1 MLTCISSKEKR
12 WWGGGEGGRACFFP
26 QTRRQRPVIVNVLV
40 TPIAPHISHL
50 SGLAKRTLIFTS
62 RFATPHSIDV
72 ERCRLSNPTSRF
84 HSSAM
89 SSRSTPHDPNL
100 TSPVSGQPRTVKI
113 RDGRVLATE
122 ETYKA
127 ILAHYAMYVRVSR
140 FRFALCSGCVCVRAQ
155 AQTVS
160 DAFRSQPGPDRMY
173 RPITVSCSTYII
185 QYIRHIL
192 KFKLI
197 LNLIDI

>member
-1 MLTCISSKEKR
+1 MSAWFHLRCAPICDAAQCCARACKHKLTAKLVEAVVLTCISSKEKR

-127 ILAHYAMYVRVSR
+127 LIRSTVTTSVEA
-140 FRFALCSGCVCVRAQ
+140 GCVALSRG
-155 AQTVS
+155 S
-160 DAFRSQPGPDRMY
+160 P
-173 RPITVSCSTYII
+173 
-185 QYIRHIL
+185 
-192 KFKLI
+192 
-197 LNLIDI
+197 